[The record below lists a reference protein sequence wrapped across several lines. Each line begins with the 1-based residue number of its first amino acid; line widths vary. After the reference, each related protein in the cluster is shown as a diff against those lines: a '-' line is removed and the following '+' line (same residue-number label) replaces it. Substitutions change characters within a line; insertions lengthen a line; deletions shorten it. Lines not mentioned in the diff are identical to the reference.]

1 MTAGLEREAVVG
13 LLPIRALIVHAEDS
27 PQRVENVRRL
37 TAYLAGVG
45 LEAVDV
51 FPAVRPPDPG
61 PLYSAGEF
69 GCYQSHGGC
78 LHAAAAQPEHVITMV
93 IEDDVEFSISAA
105 RLREV
110 LEDAVGR
117 EWDLLYLGHSGW
129 SPVRSWDRDLLAEP
143 WLQVRGMIYGTT
155 CYMVRPRGF
164 ARLADDYDELAWE
177 SPQTGGWCRRGWRI
191 RRALLP
197 SSGHRPP
204 RQAGSPCGGDRRVA
218 VAHTRQRELQRPDP
232 VAVHPAS
239 PVAQPDRQIAP
250 AGGSAPSGAGA
261 DSFHAERDDHVG
273 DRHRVLSA

>member
-69 GCYQSHGGC
+69 GCYQSYGGC

-164 ARLADDYDELAWE
+164 ARLADEYDELAWE
-177 SPQTGGWCRRGWRI
+177 SPQSGGG
-191 RRALLP
+191 
-197 SSGHRPP
+197 
-204 RQAGSPCGGDRRVA
+204 V
-218 VAHTRQRELQRPDP
+218 
-232 VAVHPAS
+232 
-239 PVAQPDRQIAP
+239 
-250 AGGSAPSGAGA
+250 GA
-261 DSFHAERDDHVG
+261 DGAFAELSYRHPDIVRLAKPVPLVEEIVGSQSLIRDSEKY
-273 DRHRVLSA
+273 SARTRLLFTLRRRLRNLIAR